1 MALPSL
7 TPRDLAIIFCNMRNL
22 HEISSELVLAVA
34 ETLRDLPRINLSRFL
49 AIYAVFFPALCRYMC
64 NFPQVCIIFLFPLSY
79 AVPLHVKLH
88 PGVYDYIFFLF
99 SFRALYVTCATSP
112 RCTFM
117 ILHIFVNTH
126 DCNTHYNCAVP
137 PYISNLPFIRNFP
150 QAMDVL
156 VRARHDKLSHDWF
169 SLVEEQA
176 LRTPLPT
183 ALMAPVEAI
192 DARVSYLTAL
202 RDAAKTFSPADPLLV
217 ELQAAVKRGIE
228 IIGQLRYRKRDCH
241 SLLRLGH
248 NSQKSTPS

>member
-1 MALPSL
+1 VPSL
-7 TPRDLAIIFCNMRNL
+7 TPRDLALIFCNMRTL

-34 ETLRDLPRINLSRFL
+34 ETLRDLPRINLSRCL

-64 NFPQVCIIFLFPLSY
+64 NFPQVCIFDF
-79 AVPLHVKLH
+79 
-88 PGVYDYIFFLF
+88 F
-99 SFRALYVTCATSP
+99 SFSPFARCAVTCANSP
-112 RCTFM
+112 RCTLLSL
-117 ILHIFVNTH
+117 LHIILIRIH
-126 DCNTHYNCAVP
+126 DYYTHYNCAVP
-137 PYISNLPFIRNFP
+137 PYISNLPSIRNFP
-150 QAMDVL
+150 QAMDAL

-176 LRTPLPT
+176 LRAPLPT

-202 RDAAKTFSPADPLLV
+202 RDAAKIFPPADPLLV

-248 NSQKSTPS
+248 NSQKSTLN